1 MTRQIATKRPLKIG
15 ISCYP
20 SVGGSG
26 VIASTLG
33 RQLAERGHEVHFIAY
48 EKPFR
53 YTDGAPRTFFHQV
66 KINDYGLFKYPD
78 YTLPLSVKMSE
89 VSSEHSLDILHVHY
103 AVPHATAAILARCML
118 PPHLQPRIVTT
129 LHGTDTTL
137 LGRDP
142 GYGPAIHHAL
152 MQSDAVTTVSSFLKA
167 ESHSVLGFDG
177 PMEVIYN
184 FFEPSPPRNDRAK
197 TRADLGIADDEIMIL
212 HSSNLRTV
220 KRIDH
225 LLQSV
230 ARIQP
235 HDAYKL
241 VLLAGGPFEP
251 YRDQA
256 QRLGIMDRIIIKENV
271 LEIEEYLQAADI
283 ALYTSET
290 ESFCLS
296 ILEAMFFGCP
306 SVATRVGGIPEVV
319 EVGKTGLLAP
329 FADIDALGAAL
340 QRLVEDKDL
349 RERYGEAARAAAHE
363 RFSAASIIPQYER
376 LYGNLLVADGIKRER
391 EQDHKCLKYQ

>member
-1 MTRQIATKRPLKIG
+1 
-15 ISCYP
+15 
-20 SVGGSG
+20 
-26 VIASTLG
+26 
-33 RQLAERGHEVHFIAY
+33 
-48 EKPFR
+48 
-53 YTDGAPRTFFHQV
+53 
-66 KINDYGLFKYPD
+66 
-78 YTLPLSVKMSE
+78 
-89 VSSEHSLDILHVHY
+89 
-103 AVPHATAAILARCML
+103 
-118 PPHLQPRIVTT
+118 
-129 LHGTDTTL
+129 
-137 LGRDP
+137 
-142 GYGPAIHHAL
+142 
-152 MQSDAVTTVSSFLKA
+152 
-167 ESHSVLGFDG
+167 
-177 PMEVIYN
+177 MEVIYN
-184 FFEPSPPRNDRAK
+184 FFEPSTPRNDRAK

-306 SVATRVGGIPEVV
+306 SVTTRVGGIPEVV
-319 EVGKTGLLAP
+319 EDGKTGLLAP

-376 LYGNLLVADGIKRER
+376 LYENLLVADGIKRER
-391 EQDHKCLKYQ
+391 DQDHKCLKYQ